1 MGRAKVR
8 KILSILLVLVLLSV
22 GTVQGE
28 TWSSALI
35 VTQINAKQLYIVTN
49 GFTSYKLDGNT
60 VTFSSKWN
68 GGSMETGVFQVTA
81 NPWLSVKSSAP
92 FTIKMLSPR
101 EFLISAIDESAVV
114 LPNVDVDVHTATEVI
129 TPTLPETPT

>member
-101 EFLISAIDESAVV
+101 EFLISAIDEALLFYQMWTWTSTQ
-114 LPNVDVDVHTATEVI
+114 P
-129 TPTLPETPT
+129 PK

>member
-1 MGRAKVR
+1 MGVQKCVKSFLYCWYLFYFQWVR
-8 KILSILLVLVLLSV
+8 CKEKLVFR
-22 GTVQGE
+22 
-28 TWSSALI
+28 LI

-114 LPNVDVDVHTATEVI
+114 LPNVDVDVHTA
-129 TPTLPETPT
+129 PK

>member
-114 LPNVDVDVHTATEVI
+114 LPNVDVDVHT
-129 TPTLPETPT
+129 